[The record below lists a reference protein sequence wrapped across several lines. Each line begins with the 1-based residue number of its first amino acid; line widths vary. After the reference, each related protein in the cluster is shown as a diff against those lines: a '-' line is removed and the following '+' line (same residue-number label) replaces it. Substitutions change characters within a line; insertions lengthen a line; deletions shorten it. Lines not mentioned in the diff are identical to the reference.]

1 MPDPASP
8 LPLAAPVRAFL
19 DATPPRHATVTTTGA
34 DGAPWVAILWYRL
47 LPDDGLLLNSRIGR
61 VWPTNLLRDPR
72 CVLSVEENGRWVAL
86 RGAVETIDDRAQGLA
101 DILAL
106 ADRYHAGDAESL
118 ARARRVFTP
127 QDRIS
132 FILRPVTVAVH
143 L

>member
-8 LPLAAPVRAFL
+8 LPLAAPVRTFL
-19 DATPPRHATVTTTGA
+19 DATPPRHATVTTNGP

-86 RGAVETIDDRAQGLA
+86 RGTVETIDDRAQGLA

-132 FILRPVTVAVH
+132 FILRPATASVH